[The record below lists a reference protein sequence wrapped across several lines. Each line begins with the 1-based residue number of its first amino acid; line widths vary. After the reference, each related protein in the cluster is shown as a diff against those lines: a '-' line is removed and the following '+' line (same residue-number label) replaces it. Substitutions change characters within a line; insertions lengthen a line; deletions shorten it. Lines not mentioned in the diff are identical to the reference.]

1 MKHKKLNRKFMAKK
15 FGKEYAEDSKKYDQR
30 KMDSVY
36 CHFGD
41 LCSFS
46 HYERTDKRK
55 EVKKMK
61 ADLIELIECAQHNY
75 ENLLDERD
83 YFHDMVLSMYKEL
96 EEAKKELKE

>member
-1 MKHKKLNRKFMAKK
+1 
-15 FGKEYAEDSKKYDQR
+15 
-30 KMDSVY
+30 MDSVY

-61 ADLIELIECAQHNY
+61 AEFKAGHFNACYGGNTIYEKSTLQGRTKADLIELIECAQHNY
-75 ENLLDERD
+75 EVLLEERD
-83 YFHDMVLSMYKEL
+83 CFQNMVLSMDKEL
-96 EEAKKELKE
+96 EEGK